1 MIVENR
7 NINKIFLIFLF
18 FHLIIWTLIP
28 SITNKNLP
36 LDTIEA
42 LAWGSNLDWGFNKH
56 PPMSGFFVEFFFQL
70 FGSKDWAYYLLSQ
83 IFVVVSFI
91 YVFKFANEILQDVKL
106 SLISVLVLESI
117 FFYNFTT
124 PEFNVNVCQLP
135 FWSLVVFY
143 TWKIYSVKE
152 IKIFDCFLLGLF
164 AAIGFLSKYLF
175 FYLLVSITLLF
186 LYSIFYKKI
195 KKFDFKYFIILE
207 VFVVLLI
214 PHLIWLHENDYVTI
228 SYGLKRTGLE
238 QSGNFDNIKLPIIFF
253 LKQLG
258 ILIPFFILNLF
269 LIKKFRF
276 KINFSD
282 KKFIFLFF
290 VNLLPIILIILTS
303 AVTGSKIRTMWMTP
317 FYLFF
322 GVMFI
327 YFLKS
332 QINIKKISS
341 FLIVFVILFF
351 SSPIIYSYISVKEK
365 NKRTDYAGKEIAEL
379 VERRWNKNFSNEIMY
394 VIGDEWHA
402 GNLSYHLSSRPK
414 WFESIKGTVNQLDPN
429 GGIVYT
435 GNAEILKQVCP
446 GDFGKI
452 KKQGFCMIGSKN

>member
-56 PPMSGFFVEFFFQL
+56 PPMSAFFVEFFFQL
-70 FGSKDWAYYLLSQ
+70 LGSKDWAYYLLSQ

-91 YVFKFANEILQDVKL
+91 YVFKFANEILQDAKL

-195 KKFDFKYFIILE
+195 KKFDFKYLIILE
-207 VFVVLLI
+207 VFVILLI

-258 ILIPFFILNLF
+258 ILIPFFILNFF

-303 AVTGSKIRTMWMTP
+303 AITGSKIRTMWMTP

>member
-1 MIVENR
+1 M
-7 NINKIFLIFLF
+7 
-18 FHLIIWTLIP
+18 
-28 SITNKNLP
+28 
-36 LDTIEA
+36 
-42 LAWGSNLDWGFNKH
+42 
-56 PPMSGFFVEFFFQL
+56 
-70 FGSKDWAYYLLSQ
+70 
-83 IFVVVSFI
+83 
-91 YVFKFANEILQDVKL
+91 
-106 SLISVLVLESI
+106 
-117 FFYNFTT
+117 
-124 PEFNVNVCQLP
+124 
-135 FWSLVVFY
+135 
-143 TWKIYSVKE
+143 
-152 IKIFDCFLLGLF
+152 
-164 AAIGFLSKYLF
+164 
-175 FYLLVSITLLF
+175 
-186 LYSIFYKKI
+186 
-195 KKFDFKYFIILE
+195 E
-207 VFVVLLI
+207 VFVILLI

-402 GNLSYHLSSRPK
+402 GNLSYHLPSRPK

>member
-56 PPMSGFFVEFFFQL
+56 PPMSAFFVEFFFQL

-195 KKFDFKYFIILE
+195 KKFDFKYLIILE
-207 VFVVLLI
+207 VFVILLI

-303 AVTGSKIRTMWMTP
+303 AITGSKIRTMWMTP

-402 GNLSYHLSSRPK
+402 GNLSYHLPSRPK

>member
-195 KKFDFKYFIILE
+195 KKFDFKYLIILE

-402 GNLSYHLSSRPK
+402 GNLSYHLPSRPK

>member
-1 MIVENR
+1 M
-7 NINKIFLIFLF
+7 
-18 FHLIIWTLIP
+18 
-28 SITNKNLP
+28 
-36 LDTIEA
+36 
-42 LAWGSNLDWGFNKH
+42 
-56 PPMSGFFVEFFFQL
+56 
-70 FGSKDWAYYLLSQ
+70 
-83 IFVVVSFI
+83 
-91 YVFKFANEILQDVKL
+91 
-106 SLISVLVLESI
+106 
-117 FFYNFTT
+117 
-124 PEFNVNVCQLP
+124 
-135 FWSLVVFY
+135 
-143 TWKIYSVKE
+143 
-152 IKIFDCFLLGLF
+152 
-164 AAIGFLSKYLF
+164 
-175 FYLLVSITLLF
+175 LVSITLLF

-258 ILIPFFILNLF
+258 ILIPFFILNFF

-276 KINFSD
+276 KINFGD

-303 AVTGSKIRTMWMTP
+303 AITGSKIRTMWMTP

-402 GNLSYHLSSRPK
+402 GNLSYHLPSRPK

>member
-1 MIVENR
+1 M
-7 NINKIFLIFLF
+7 
-18 FHLIIWTLIP
+18 
-28 SITNKNLP
+28 
-36 LDTIEA
+36 
-42 LAWGSNLDWGFNKH
+42 
-56 PPMSGFFVEFFFQL
+56 
-70 FGSKDWAYYLLSQ
+70 
-83 IFVVVSFI
+83 
-91 YVFKFANEILQDVKL
+91 
-106 SLISVLVLESI
+106 
-117 FFYNFTT
+117 
-124 PEFNVNVCQLP
+124 
-135 FWSLVVFY
+135 
-143 TWKIYSVKE
+143 
-152 IKIFDCFLLGLF
+152 
-164 AAIGFLSKYLF
+164 
-175 FYLLVSITLLF
+175 LVSITLLF

-195 KKFDFKYFIILE
+195 KKFDFKYLIILE

-258 ILIPFFILNLF
+258 ILIPFFILNFF

-341 FLIVFVILFF
+341 FIIVFVILFF

-402 GNLSYHLSSRPK
+402 GNLSYHLPSRPK

>member
-56 PPMSGFFVEFFFQL
+56 PPMSAFFVEFFFQL

-195 KKFDFKYFIILE
+195 KKFDFKYLIILE
-207 VFVVLLI
+207 VFVILLI

-238 QSGNFDNIKLPIIFF
+238 QSGNFDNIKLPIIFL

-282 KKFIFLFF
+282 KKFVFLFF

-341 FLIVFVILFF
+341 FLVVFVILFF

>member
-56 PPMSGFFVEFFFQL
+56 PPMSAFFVEFFFQL
-70 FGSKDWAYYLLSQ
+70 LGSKDWAYYLLSQ

-91 YVFKFANEILQDVKL
+91 YVFKFANEILQDAKL

-135 FWSLVVFY
+135 FWSLVVYY
-143 TWKIYSVKE
+143 TWKIYSTKE

-195 KKFDFKYFIILE
+195 KKFDFKYLIILE

-238 QSGNFDNIKLPIIFF
+238 QSGNFDNIKLPIIFL

-365 NKRTDYAGKEIAEL
+365 NKRTDYAGQEIAEL

-402 GNLSYHLSSRPK
+402 GNLSYHLPSRPK

>member
-7 NINKIFLIFLF
+7 NINKIFFIFLF

-56 PPMSGFFVEFFFQL
+56 PPMSAFFVEFFFQL

-106 SLISVLVLESI
+106 SLISVLVLEAI

-135 FWSLVVFY
+135 FWSLVVYY
-143 TWKIYSVKE
+143 TWKIYSTKE

-164 AAIGFLSKYLF
+164 TAVGFLSKYLF
-175 FYLLVSITLLF
+175 FYLLVSIILLF

-238 QSGNFDNIKLPIIFF
+238 QSENFDNIKLPIIFF

-258 ILIPFFILNLF
+258 ILIPFFILNFF

-303 AVTGSKIRTMWMTP
+303 AITGSKIRTMWMTP

-332 QINIKKISS
+332 QINIKKINS

>member
-1 MIVENR
+1 M
-7 NINKIFLIFLF
+7 
-18 FHLIIWTLIP
+18 
-28 SITNKNLP
+28 
-36 LDTIEA
+36 
-42 LAWGSNLDWGFNKH
+42 
-56 PPMSGFFVEFFFQL
+56 
-70 FGSKDWAYYLLSQ
+70 
-83 IFVVVSFI
+83 
-91 YVFKFANEILQDVKL
+91 
-106 SLISVLVLESI
+106 
-117 FFYNFTT
+117 
-124 PEFNVNVCQLP
+124 
-135 FWSLVVFY
+135 
-143 TWKIYSVKE
+143 
-152 IKIFDCFLLGLF
+152 
-164 AAIGFLSKYLF
+164 
-175 FYLLVSITLLF
+175 LVSITLLF

-341 FLIVFVILFF
+341 FIIVFVILFF

-402 GNLSYHLSSRPK
+402 GNLSYHLPSRPK

>member
-56 PPMSGFFVEFFFQL
+56 PPMSAFFVEFFFQL

-195 KKFDFKYFIILE
+195 KKFDFKYLIILE
-207 VFVVLLI
+207 VFVILLI

-402 GNLSYHLSSRPK
+402 GNLSYHLPSRPK

>member
-7 NINKIFLIFLF
+7 NINKIFFIFLF

-56 PPMSGFFVEFFFQL
+56 PPMSALFVEFFFQL
-70 FGSKDWAYYLLSQ
+70 FGSKDWAYYFLSQ

-106 SLISVLVLESI
+106 SLISVLVLEAI

-135 FWSLVVFY
+135 FWSLVVYY
-143 TWKIYSVKE
+143 TWKIYSIKE

-164 AAIGFLSKYLF
+164 TAVGFLSKYLF
-175 FYLLVSITLLF
+175 FYLLVSIILLF

-238 QSGNFDNIKLPIIFF
+238 QSGNFDNIKLPIIFL

-282 KKFIFLFF
+282 KKFVFLFF

-341 FLIVFVILFF
+341 FLIIFIILFF

-402 GNLSYHLSSRPK
+402 GNLSYHLPSRPK